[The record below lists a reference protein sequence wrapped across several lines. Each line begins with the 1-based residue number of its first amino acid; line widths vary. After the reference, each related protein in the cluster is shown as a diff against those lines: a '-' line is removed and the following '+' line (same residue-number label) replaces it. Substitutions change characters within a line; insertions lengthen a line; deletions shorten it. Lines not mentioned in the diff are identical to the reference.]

1 MDWYEALCA
10 QKPLSPPPAE
20 RMPVRMELL
29 PAWKQVMMESRQTQT
44 AAELLM
50 VQSKKRIATAKRR
63 IVLVRL
69 LRNRLRDSYPG
80 FCNDATSPTPSDL
93 FPGEITGEGS

>member
-69 LRNRLRDSYPG
+69 LCNRLREHYLG
-80 FCNDATSPTPSDL
+80 FCNDATSATPSDL